1 MTTGELE
8 TLLRT
13 RVIDAR
19 PPITGGVYFKEMRP
33 RQQDGDGNLE
43 DCEVMVLTGGGSE
56 LVNGTCVVN
65 IYVPDTL
72 TASGLYLRSKRRT
85 DELEAW
91 LSELPMII
99 RDGEVYFV
107 RDGLV
112 TTLKEES
119 THEHFV
125 SLKMKFKVVEN
136 LY

>member
-8 TLLRT
+8 SLLRT
-13 RVIDAR
+13 KVIEAQ

-33 RQQDGDGNLE
+33 RQQDGGSRLE
-43 DCEVMVLTGGGSE
+43 DCEVMVLTGSGSE
-56 LVNGTCVVN
+56 LVSGTCVVN

-72 TASGLYLRSKRRT
+72 TASGLYLRSKKRT

-91 LSELPMII
+91 LHELPTKI
-99 RDGEVYFV
+99 RSGEVYFT
-107 RDGLV
+107 RDGMV
-112 TTLKEES
+112 STLKEES

-125 SLKMKFKVVEN
+125 SLKMKFKVLEN

>member
-8 TLLRT
+8 SLLRT
-13 RVIDAR
+13 KVIDAR

-33 RQQDGDGNLE
+33 RQLDGDSNLE

-56 LVNGTCVVN
+56 LVSGTCVVN

-99 RDGEVYFV
+99 RSGEVYFT